1 MSAAFDEME
10 KAKQEAEDKSRH
22 PSSSSSSFTSEISQE
37 ILQEYNIEDDPNYV
51 QRTYLS
57 TTDEGRVVRTI
68 WLPKGTPRWKN
79 QILPFEPGHILH

>member
-1 MSAAFDEME
+1 MLLEITNLNQN
-10 KAKQEAEDKSRH
+10 KQS
-22 PSSSSSSFTSEISQE
+22 
-37 ILQEYNIEDDPNYV
+37 QEYNIEDDPNYV